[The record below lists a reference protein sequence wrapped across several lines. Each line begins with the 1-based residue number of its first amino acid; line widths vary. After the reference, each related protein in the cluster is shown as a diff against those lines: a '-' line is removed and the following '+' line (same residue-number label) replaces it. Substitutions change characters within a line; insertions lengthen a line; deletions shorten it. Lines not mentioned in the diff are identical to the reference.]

1 MNYIKQNTKQKHKKI
16 EVEVESLQ
24 DAITSAREGVD
35 IIMLDNM
42 SPPKIKEIIKKL
54 KQLNLRNK
62 VEMEASGGINHSNVT
77 QYARSGVDMISIGRL
92 TSSVTGLD
100 LSLEVN

>member
-1 MNYIKQNTKQKHKKI
+1 
-16 EVEVESLQ
+16 
-24 DAITSAREGVD
+24 
-35 IIMLDNM
+35 MLDNM
-42 SPPKIKEIIKKL
+42 SPPKIREIIKKL

-62 VEMEASGGINHSNVT
+62 VKIEASGGINHSNVI

-92 TSSVTGLD
+92 TSSVVGLD